1 MTQDELRAL
10 AAVVNALQAL
20 QNGDLQAAEECRK
33 TAERSIMR
41 ALGMIE
47 IDGNWRM
54 PDPLERPEGIE
65 PAVS

>member
-1 MTQDELRAL
+1 VTQDELRAL

-20 QNGDLQAAEECRK
+20 QQGDLQAAEECRK
-33 TAERSIMR
+33 TAERSIMK

-54 PDPLERPEGIE
+54 PEPVDTPESIA
-65 PAVS
+65 PATS

>member
-1 MTQDELRAL
+1 VTQDELRAL

-20 QNGDLQAAEECRK
+20 QNGDYQAAEECRK
-33 TAERSIMR
+33 TAERSIMK

-54 PDPLERPEGIE
+54 PDPIDSAEGVE
-65 PAVS
+65 PATN